1 MEYPHY
7 NQNSPNFLAAVMV
20 LSVAGLSSVSLCSTS
35 TSVEASREEEAEEV
49 VREEQRKGRVFVS
62 VLRNIVCVLVI

>member
-1 MEYPHY
+1 
-7 NQNSPNFLAAVMV
+7 MV